1 MPHYLCFLYGKQ
13 LPVQL
18 DSGFIAWYLCRAGW
32 EGKPFGSILQL
43 AGLIRVLSHLGCLQT
58 SKETL
63 WPAGLFARHLRD
75 GSSCSH
81 GWLVG
86 PPAVGQGLLWLRGAL
101 GWLGPSGTCLQ
112 WHRCLGGQLG
122 MSLFASLLFDR
133 VALSFPSLISNIFKV
148 LLWWNLALFE
158 LQRLFGLL

>member
-63 WPAGLFARHLRD
+63 WPLGYLLDICVMDLLAVTGGWWDPWPWGRGCCGSGGLWV
-75 GSSCSH
+75 
-81 GWLVG
+81 GWDQVG
-86 PPAVGQGLLWLRGAL
+86 PACSDTVV
-101 GWLGPSGTCLQ
+101 C
-112 WHRCLGGQLG
+112 GGQLG